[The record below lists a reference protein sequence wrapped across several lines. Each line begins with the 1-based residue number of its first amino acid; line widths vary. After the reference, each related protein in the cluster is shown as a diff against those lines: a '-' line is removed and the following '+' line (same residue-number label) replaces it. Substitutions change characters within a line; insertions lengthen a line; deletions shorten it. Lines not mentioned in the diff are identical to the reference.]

1 MKRHDLDNSNERG
14 ASLVEMAIVMPVLLM
29 ILIGIME
36 LGVAFKDVLGASQ
49 AVREGVRMATFV
61 GDSIDADCA
70 VIEGMAP
77 YLAASIDALDRV
89 EIYQTTPSGNQIPGK
104 TNIYTFTS
112 GDVTEC
118 DDWTAT
124 VQWNSTA
131 RQVRI
136 GSSALD
142 IIGVRVIVEHD
153 WISQFPPFSGSFDIN
168 ETAIGR
174 MEPESFE

>member
-1 MKRHDLDNSNERG
+1 MRKDVHNRGNERG

-29 ILIGIME
+29 IMIGIME
-36 LGVAFKDVLGASQ
+36 LGVAFKDMLGASQ
-49 AVREGVRMATFV
+49 AVREGVRIAAFA
-61 GDSIDADCA
+61 GDSLDADCA
-70 VIEGMAP
+70 VIEGIAP
-77 YLAASIDALDRV
+77 FLSASINSLDRV
-89 EIYQTTPSGNQIPGK
+89 EIYQATSSGNQIPGK
-104 TNIYTFTS
+104 TNIYTFTT
-112 GDVTEC
+112 GDIAEC

-136 GSSALD
+136 GSAALD
-142 IIGVRVIVEHD
+142 IIGVRVIAEHD
-153 WISQFPPFSGSFDIN
+153 WISQFPPFSGSFEIN

>member
-1 MKRHDLDNSNERG
+1 MHKDVHNDSSERG

-49 AVREGVRMATFV
+49 AVREGVRVAAFS
-61 GDSIDADCA
+61 GDSINADCQ
-70 VIEGMAP
+70 VIEGLAP
-77 YLAASIDALDRV
+77 YLSASVDSLDRV
-89 EIYQTTPSGNQIPGK
+89 EIYRATPSGNQIPGQ
-104 TNIYTFTS
+104 TNIYTFTT
-112 GDVTEC
+112 GEITEC

-131 RQVRI
+131 RQVSV
-136 GSSALD
+136 GSGALD
-142 IIGVRVIVEHD
+142 IIGVRVILEHE